1 MRIEALQ
8 EYQKRLAEP
17 VELNNDVLI
26 NFASCMLAELTMRPY
41 KTALTLHSKTF
52 TAAEFIEWA
61 MGQPEVRDQC
71 DALFIGNEL
80 LTRGVFLP
88 VSYGEWVKRERKWVK
103 RECEWVNRE
112 CEWVSE

>member
-112 CEWVSE
+112 CE